1 MLFCEVKLV
10 SADGVS
16 LNGST
21 EMEMIDTLA
30 SKSGPKDV
38 LRFLSKW
45 VVGRQVSLQWVKMN
59 DTTKILPSKEV
70 KLIDSL
76 CWLVNWKFGVG
87 AGGLNSVPQKPE
99 SWLSSKQPDDI
110 IENVMRKIEK
120 LDAFTNGQ
128 IGSSKNEFANLEW
141 TLCFCVLSTLGF
153 WYNAWRVCW
162 CGRRCKWR
170 Y

>member
-1 MLFCEVKLV
+1 MPKSSQTGFREVQLPVRCGQVMLFCEVKLV

-45 VVGRQVSLQWVKMN
+45 VVGRQVSLQLVKIN

-76 CWLVNWKFGVG
+76 C
-87 AGGLNSVPQKPE
+87 
-99 SWLSSKQPDDI
+99 
-110 IENVMRKIEK
+110 
-120 LDAFTNGQ
+120 
-128 IGSSKNEFANLEW
+128 
-141 TLCFCVLSTLGF
+141 
-153 WYNAWRVCW
+153 
-162 CGRRCKWR
+162 
-170 Y
+170 